1 MTRSQWSIPSLISF
15 SLSALCAVALYAV
28 IEHAPATIATHPWLD
43 VWLEVAL
50 VALVGLILLIFVLPL
65 RDPLRFE
72 LAVGVVSLFL
82 TATLA
87 LVLKN
92 TPFTVGAVTG
102 DQRFYT
108 YSVTKFAAYAGYVDA
123 VYRDLP
129 TFYPPL
135 YYYMLGRLA
144 ALFHIEPFHIMKTGL
159 LATTFAMP
167 YLSIWLWRRI
177 VDYKLAVAAAFV
189 LLFYQLWFK
198 PAEWLTLV
206 LFIPW
211 WLYWVEDVRQQRPT
225 QWRGQINW
233 WLGGG
238 LLGALLFQTYYYWFF
253 IGGVSL
259 VLKLAIASLKRAKDA
274 VWQLDIRN
282 AIGVLAS
289 AALLSSF
296 YWGPYLYS
304 MYATGGWDPL
314 QNRWLSDGKI
324 PLPIPFLDDSI
335 EGLLLLSG
343 LLYLV
348 LSAGSNRV
356 SRSLLNLVIAVYI
369 WAALGYVGIL
379 TDHPLLTFRAYPV
392 IDYLLALAALLGLL
406 RLWQEN
412 LWQRLLPSL
421 AIYGARLAPALLV
434 ILLLFFGQETT
445 NGLLKDENVQKALA
459 AHAPQ
464 AQLAA
469 LDKLT
474 NQQYLD
480 KDILLGNN
488 YADLLA
494 YRPLYSFIPWT
505 ATFSHPA
512 GRLHDRADFLERLA
526 STSDPAL
533 FAAAFMNNR
542 YSKLDYVMLDPKD
555 NVWQFSFKDI
565 NFPDR
570 TVSRVVNF
578 AAPLLAEP
586 YFQVQSEAGLTLFK
600 PIYANNPFDP
610 NAVDQV
616 ASGSITQTVLIYALT
631 GTFAP
636 HIDWPNRAALRTQT
650 EQILLKTD
658 LATLPLTALLDLDQ
672 AADGALAE
680 KIRGALLAKLP
691 QRLDVVL
698 ANPAGG
704 QKLHVVGYQLQPA
717 ADQKTALT
725 IYFEVL
731 APMDQDYTLWL
742 HADQASGQ
750 KNFDHDPALRT
761 SAWRIGKVYQDVTVL
776 AVEPGTYKLS
786 FGLWRSEE
794 DIRLV
799 QPSGDV
805 GVELGEHALP

>member
-1 MTRSQWSIPSLISF
+1 
-15 SLSALCAVALYAV
+15 
-28 IEHAPATIATHPWLD
+28 
-43 VWLEVAL
+43 
-50 VALVGLILLIFVLPL
+50 
-65 RDPLRFE
+65 
-72 LAVGVVSLFL
+72 
-82 TATLA
+82 

-108 YSVTKFAAYAGYVDA
+108 YSVTKFAAYAGFVDA

-135 YYYMLGRLA
+135 YYYILGRLA
-144 ALFHIEPFHIMKTGL
+144 ALFQIEPFHIMKTGL
-159 LATTFAMP
+159 LATTFVMP
-167 YLSIWLWRRI
+167 YLSTWLWRRV

-211 WLYWVEDVRQQRPT
+211 WLYWVEDVRQQRPI
-225 QWRGQINW
+225 QRRGQIGW
-233 WLGGG
+233 WLIGG

-259 VLKLAIASLKRAKDA
+259 LLKLVVASLKKAKDA
-274 VWQLDIRN
+274 VWQLDRGN
-282 AIGVLAS
+282 AVGVLAS

-335 EGLLLLSG
+335 EGLFLLGG

-348 LSAGSNRV
+348 LSAGGNRV
-356 SRSLLNLVIAVYI
+356 SRGLLNLVMAVYV

-412 LWQRLLPSL
+412 LWQRLAPPL
-421 AIYGARLAPALLV
+421 AIYLTRLAPALLV

-445 NGLLKDENVQKALA
+445 NGLMQDDNIQKALE
-459 AHAPQ
+459 AHVPQ
-464 AQLAA
+464 EQLNA

-474 NQQYLD
+474 SQQYLN

-494 YRPLYSFIPWT
+494 YRPLYTFIPWT

-526 STSDPAL
+526 STSEPTL

-542 YSKLDYVMLDPKD
+542 YSKLDYVLLDPKD
-555 NVWQFSFKDI
+555 NGWQLSFKDI

-570 TVSRVVNF
+570 TISRVINF
-578 AAPLLAEP
+578 DASLLAEP
-586 YFQVQSEAGLTLFK
+586 YFQAQSEAGITLFR
-600 PIYANNPFDP
+600 PIYANNPVNLSAP
-610 NAVDQV
+610 EPLATG
-616 ASGSITQTVLIYALT
+616 AITQTVLLYALT
-631 GTFAP
+631 GTFGP
-636 HIDWPNRAALRTQT
+636 HLDWPNRAALRTQA
-650 EQILLKTD
+650 EQNLLKTD
-658 LATLPLTALLDLDQ
+658 LSTLSLSALLDLDQ

-691 QRLDVVL
+691 QPLDVLLVDR
-698 ANPAGG
+698 AGG
-704 QKLHVVGYQLQPA
+704 QKLQVVGYQLQPA
-717 ADQKTALT
+717 ADQKSTLT
-725 IYFEVL
+725 LYFEVL

-742 HADQASGQ
+742 HADQASAQ
-750 KNFDHDPALRT
+750 KNFDHDPAIRT
-761 SAWRIGKVYQDVTVL
+761 SAWRTGKIYQDVTRL

-794 DIRLV
+794 DVRLT

>member
-1 MTRSQWSIPSLISF
+1 MTRSQWPIHSLISF
-15 SLSALCAVALYAV
+15 SLSALCTLALYFL
-28 IEHAPATIATHPWLD
+28 IEHAPVTIATHPWLD

-50 VALVGLILLIFVLPL
+50 VTLVGLLLLIFALPL

-92 TPFTVGAVTG
+92 TEFTVGAVTG

-108 YSVTKFAAYAGYVDA
+108 YSVTKFATYAGYVDA

-135 YYYMLGRLA
+135 YYYILGRLA

-159 LATTFAMP
+159 LVTTFAMP
-167 YLSIWLWRRI
+167 YFSTWLWRRV

-225 QWRGQINW
+225 QWRKQMRW
-233 WLGGG
+233 WLIGG

-259 VLKLAIASLKRAKDA
+259 VLKLAVAWLKRAKDT
-274 VWQLDIRN
+274 VWQLNIRN
-282 AIGVLAS
+282 AIMMLAS

-304 MYATGGWDPL
+304 MYTTGGWDPL

-324 PLPIPFLDDSI
+324 PLPLPFLDESI
-335 EGLLLLSG
+335 SGVLLLSG
-343 LLYLV
+343 LIYLV
-348 LSAGSNRV
+348 LSAGGNRV

-406 RLWQEN
+406 RLWHEN
-412 LWQRLLPSL
+412 LWQRLVP
-421 AIYGARLAPALLV
+421 AATVNFRQLAPALIV
-434 ILLLFFGQETT
+434 ILLLFFGQETI
-445 NGLLKDENVQKALA
+445 NALLKDDNVQKALD
-459 AHAPQ
+459 AHVPQ

-474 NQQYLD
+474 NQQYLN

-494 YRPLYSFIPWT
+494 YRPLYTFIPWT

-512 GRLHDRADFLERLA
+512 GLLHDRADFLERLA
-526 STSDPAL
+526 TTTDPAL

-542 YSKLDYVMLDPKD
+542 YSKLDYVLLDPKD
-555 NVWQFSFKDI
+555 NAWQFSFKDI
-565 NFPDR
+565 NFPNR
-570 TVSRVVNF
+570 TVSRVINF
-578 AAPLLAEP
+578 AAPLLAQP
-586 YFQVQSEAGLTLFK
+586 YFQAQSEAGLTLFT
-600 PIYANNPFDP
+600 PIYANNPISISTLNQAATAP
-610 NAVDQV
+610 
-616 ASGSITQTVLIYALT
+616 ITQTVMIYALT
-631 GTFAP
+631 STFGP
-636 HIDWPNRAALRTQT
+636 HIDWPNRAALRTQA
-650 EQILLKTD
+650 EQVLLKIDVT
-658 LATLPLTALLDLDQ
+658 ALPLAALLDLDQ

-680 KIRGALLAKLP
+680 KIRAALLAKLP
-691 QRLDVVL
+691 QKLDVVL
-698 ANPAGG
+698 ADPSGG
-704 QKLHVVGYQLQPA
+704 KKLHVVGYQLQPA

-742 HADQASGQ
+742 HADQAGTQ
-750 KNFDHDPALRT
+750 KNFDHDPAIWT
-761 SAWRIGKVYQDVTVL
+761 SAWRTGKIYRDVTVL
-776 AVEPGTYKLS
+776 DVDPGLYKLS
-786 FGLWRSEE
+786 FGLWRSAE
-794 DIRLV
+794 DVRLV